1 MRNGFEGFEEW
12 VCDDCG
18 ERCDISSGAW
28 RWNGESWEH
37 SHRDQAGHRS
47 CSRIPVIS
55 ARTTQ
60 TVKVLKQN
68 GRALIL
74 PPDHMRSTFM
84 RLNSLL
90 SIGIKSTEKNIRH
103 HQTHGCGFVSL
114 R

>member
-47 CSRIPVIS
+47 CSRIPVGKKI
-55 ARTTQ
+55 AGCLLDG
-60 TVKVLKQN
+60 KEWKQFPEV
-68 GRALIL
+68 A
-74 PPDHMRSTFM
+74 
-84 RLNSLL
+84 
-90 SIGIKSTEKNIRH
+90 K
-103 HQTHGCGFVSL
+103 
-114 R
+114 